1 MKHCAKCPFSFCSEC
16 LGNSKCIDYT
26 LTDKDREHYRSVNF
40 PIALEAGWVLCVDCQ
55 ATDGAKMAAA
65 SALSAAQNAN
75 ALAPGVKAVMHG
87 LIKRTDLNGRQCEC
101 LTYAADKGRWLI
113 KVVGASQ
120 EQVLLQPKN
129 LRATVTGGAVATAGA
144 TQSQQQ
150 SQPEKRKRE
159 AENAAAQQAH
169 EHVRDGRR
177 AQVQARMDE
186 EMRQLDAMQQKQVIE
201 LQTQNGWHANMIRL
215 LAPSDCMQRVL
226 IDICAA
232 KRSMRC

>member
-87 LIKRTDLNGRQCEC
+87 LVKRTDLNGCQCEC
-101 LTYAADKGRWLI
+101 LNYAADNGRWLI

-120 EQVLLQPKN
+120 EQVFLQPKN
-129 LRATVTGGAVATAGA
+129 LRVTVTGGAVAITGAVTTAGA
-144 TQSQQQ
+144 THNEQH
-150 SQPEKRKRE
+150 SQPV
-159 AENAAAQQAH
+159 H
-169 EHVRDGRR
+169 S
-177 AQVQARMDE
+177 
-186 EMRQLDAMQQKQVIE
+186 
-201 LQTQNGWHANMIRL
+201 
-215 LAPSDCMQRVL
+215 LAPPQVPTPVPTPATFIYLDL
-226 IDICAA
+226 D
-232 KRSMRC
+232 